1 MKDPAFNVSNI
12 VSLLCVCV
20 CVCLGLEFIVIYL
33 FVLKPIKNVRCSS
46 SEPSRSSYYLK
57 RIDCVCRTVLDIPRG
72 MELCGRG
79 RLEIVCYLIIFFSFT
94 RDAFKHHNPP
104 LLKLSIFLSFLY
116 PHVQVCPRVV
126 DIVDFSPPPPTSP
139 PIQSS
144 LLPFSLG
151 FVFMIALSTQS
162 PLTRWRFFCVL
173 LLSCGGC
180 GGSLAASTHHT
191 HTHTPSGCV

>member
-1 MKDPAFNVSNI
+1 MYRISLAF
-12 VSLLCVCV
+12 CACV

-104 LLKLSIFLSFLY
+104 SLKAIHISLFSLSSCPGVSESRGHRRFLPPPSLRPHLSNLLFCRFLSVL
-116 PHVQVCPRVV
+116 
-126 DIVDFSPPPPTSP
+126 
-139 PIQSS
+139 S
-144 LLPFSLG
+144 L
-151 FVFMIALSTQS
+151 
-162 PLTRWRFFCVL
+162 
-173 LLSCGGC
+173 
-180 GGSLAASTHHT
+180 
-191 HTHTPSGCV
+191 